1 MNPRTNRCT
10 TAHTATQ
17 YQLLCSS
24 DLPVD
29 WSTRK
34 LCRAL
39 RNGYLWCSQGHSHS
53 IGPHVGNGT
62 VGAEGMQCNPL
73 FTLLMALVV
82 PGHQDYGLHKLIH
95 LHSENIRK
103 IANWVM
109 QWSLLVGSAGQ
120 AFAMLYIG
128 INSAVNPTKAGE
140 PLTGTSTFSIVCV
153 YLFAVFY
160 SFGWGPVPFV
170 LSSECSPN
178 HGEF

>member
-1 MNPRTNRCT
+1 
-10 TAHTATQ
+10 
-17 YQLLCSS
+17 
-24 DLPVD
+24 
-29 WSTRK
+29 
-34 LCRAL
+34 
-39 RNGYLWCSQGHSHS
+39 
-53 IGPHVGNGT
+53 
-62 VGAEGMQCNPL
+62 MQCNPL
-73 FTLLMALVV
+73 FILLMALVV
-82 PGHQDYGLHKLIH
+82 PGHQDCGLHKPIR
-95 LHSENIRK
+95 LHSEHIQK
-103 IANWVM
+103 IANWVV

-153 YLFAVFY
+153 YLFVVFY